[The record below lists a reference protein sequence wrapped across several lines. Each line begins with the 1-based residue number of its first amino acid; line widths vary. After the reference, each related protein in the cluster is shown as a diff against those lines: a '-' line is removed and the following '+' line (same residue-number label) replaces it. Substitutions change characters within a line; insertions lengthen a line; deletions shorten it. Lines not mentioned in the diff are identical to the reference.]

1 MGCCWILSPVSFL
14 PCLPISDSEEEEER
28 CRAGSMV
35 CSCPW
40 ISRREGAVV
49 RVIRGRLG
57 NCGVG
62 GEREGN
68 RGGEGR
74 GAGVREGM
82 RWGQSTL
89 PP

>member
-1 MGCCWILSPVSFL
+1 
-14 PCLPISDSEEEEER
+14 
-28 CRAGSMV
+28 
-35 CSCPW
+35 
-40 ISRREGAVV
+40 V

>member
-1 MGCCWILSPVSFL
+1 
-14 PCLPISDSEEEEER
+14 
-28 CRAGSMV
+28 
-35 CSCPW
+35 
-40 ISRREGAVV
+40 V

-57 NCGVG
+57 NGGVG
-62 GEREGN
+62 GERAGN